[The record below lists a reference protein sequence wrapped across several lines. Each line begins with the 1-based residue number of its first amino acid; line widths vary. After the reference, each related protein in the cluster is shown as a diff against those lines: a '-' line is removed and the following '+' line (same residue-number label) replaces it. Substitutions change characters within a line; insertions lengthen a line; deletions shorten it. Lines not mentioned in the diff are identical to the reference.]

1 LDVIGHVNV
10 EFDSDVLAPDQE
22 SRQEVLGWLAAAV
35 HSVDPERL
43 TAEVLRASRL
53 AKTAIVAI
61 GKAAPAMSRGAASA
75 LEVVGGVCVTD
86 HIDDVPGAMTLLLG
100 DHPVPGEASYAA
112 GAAVLEAVREVPPDV
127 GLVALVSGG
136 GSALC
141 ETPRQGVPFEYLTG
155 VYDRLVSAGIGIED
169 VNLVRSHLS
178 AVKGGGVAR
187 AAGRPISTLVISD
200 VGPAGPGVVASGP
213 TIPGRHDPDAA
224 LAVLQKLSIEVAAD
238 VARAMHQMPPDVPA
252 PETQVLAD
260 GRDAARAVMEV
271 APGPAQIASGWIDGP
286 VETAVGKFIASAGRG
301 VTVGAGEVSV
311 EVTGDG
317 LGGRCTHA
325 ALLAARSLGPDDLFC
340 VFATDGV
347 DGRSGASGAIVDG
360 STIGRGGDPKRAL
373 DNFDSARY
381 LAATSDLLRCP
392 PTGTNVSDLWILW
405 RR

>member
-1 LDVIGHVNV
+1 MGAALD
-10 EFDSDVLAPDQE
+10 
-22 SRQEVLGWLAAAV
+22 
-35 HSVDPERL
+35 SVDPERL
-43 TAEVLRASRL
+43 TAEALQTRRRE
-53 AKTAIVAI
+53 KTAIVAI

-75 LEVVGGVCVTD
+75 VDVVSGICVTD
-86 HIDDVPGAMTLLLG
+86 HIDDLPEAVTLRVG
-100 DHPVPGEASYAA
+100 DHPVPGEASFAA
-112 GAAVLEAVREVPPDV
+112 GDAVLEAVRETTPDID
-127 GLVALVSGG
+127 LVALVSGG

-141 ETPRQGVPFEYLTG
+141 EVPRRGVPFEYLTR

-169 VNLVRSHLS
+169 INLVRSHLS
-178 AVKGGGVAR
+178 AIKGGGLAR
-187 AAGRPISTLVISD
+187 AAGRSISTLVMSD

-213 TIPGRHDPDAA
+213 TIPARHDPDAA
-224 LAVLQKLSIEVAAD
+224 LAVLQTLSIEVPAD
-238 VARAMHQMPPDVPA
+238 VAGAMREVPNDIPA
-252 PETQVLAD
+252 PETHVLAD
-260 GRDAARAVMEV
+260 GRDAARAVMAAAHVPARLV
-271 APGPAQIASGWIDGP
+271 AGWIDGP
-286 VETAVGKFIASAGRG
+286 VEIAVEKFIAAAGPG

-325 ALLAARSLGPDDLFC
+325 ALLAALYLGPDDLFC
-340 VFATDGV
+340 VLATDGV